1 MTTRQFTISSLI
13 IIWIILT
20 VVGIIIPANAQVA
33 SEPSDLYL
41 RLADDGGYHMVC
53 IQGCDYYNALG
64 TTEELNRRF
73 TEYHCAI
80 NWSHALRNRRRDAFS
95 QLGYLPGPNGDLSN
109 PLCGA

>member
-1 MTTRQFTISSLI
+1 MTKQNIPLYLVIAFCILSILAVLI
-13 IIWIILT
+13 LP
-20 VVGIIIPANAQVA
+20 VNAQVA

-53 IQGCDYYNALG
+53 IQGCDYYNSLG